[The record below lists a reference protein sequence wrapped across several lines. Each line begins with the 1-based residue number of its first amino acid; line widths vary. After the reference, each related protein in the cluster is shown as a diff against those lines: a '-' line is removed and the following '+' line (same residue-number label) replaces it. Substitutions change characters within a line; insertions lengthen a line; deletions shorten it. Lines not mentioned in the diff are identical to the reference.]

1 MGSNHVERHRFLLA
15 IGLLLLSPLVGEFLL
30 GNQPITALPALILL
44 APMYGGGA
52 LLIREGSRRA
62 GRGWPTMILLA
73 AAYALTEEGLIDQM
87 LWNPHYGATGMG
99 AAYASTHVA
108 LLGTSIQLL
117 QDVLAL
123 HTVWS
128 ICVPIAIIETF
139 SRDRTR
145 PWLGKPGLAGIAAV
159 FAAGSVFL
167 AVVQIHS
174 EHFIASPV
182 RFAQATGAIAALIV
196 TAFVIGRRPAPRVE
210 ASAPRPWVVGTV
222 AFVASSLYFACE
234 GVTGASP
241 AIPWLVVGAGLL
253 LAGSAVALATRWSH
267 RRDWGAAH
275 RLALAGGALLTYVW
289 LGFTQGQAMSVPH
302 TTAAIGSIILGA
314 AAVILLG
321 LAGAKSGRGQLAGR
335 PGESGGDQR
344 AA

>member
-1 MGSNHVERHRFLLA
+1 MNSNRVERHRFLLA
-15 IGLLLLSPLVGEFLL
+15 IGLFLLSPLVGEFLL
-30 GNQPITALPALILL
+30 GNQPITALPSLILL

-73 AAYALTEEGLIDQM
+73 AAYALIEEGLVDQM
-87 LWNPHYGATGMG
+87 LWNPHYGGTGVG

-123 HTVWS
+123 HVVWS
-128 ICVPIAIIETF
+128 ICVPIAVIETF

-145 PWLGKPGLAGIAAV
+145 PWLGKPGLAVTAAV
-159 FAAGSVFL
+159 FVAGSVFL
-167 AVVQIHS
+167 AAAQVQS

-182 RFAQATGAIAALIV
+182 RFAQATAAIAALIV
-196 TAFVIGRRPAPRVE
+196 TACVIGRRPAPRVE
-210 ASAPRPWVVGTV
+210 ASPPRPWAVGTG
-222 AFVASSLYFACE
+222 AFVASSLYFVCQDLP
-234 GVTGASP
+234 GANP
-241 AIPWLVVGAGLL
+241 AIPWLAVSAGLI

-289 LGFTQGQAMSVPH
+289 LGFAQGQAMGVPR
-302 TTAAIGSIILGA
+302 TTAVIGSIILGA
-314 AAVILLG
+314 FAIILLG
-321 LAGAKSGRGQLAGR
+321 LAA
-335 PGESGGDQR
+335 R
-344 AA
+344 ALSARREPQPAAPASR